1 MIYIP
6 SPPAINNEKTIFDYP
21 ELIEFIKQGK
31 VIIDKGRKNKKDRP
45 GACIKIYKGLVP

>member
-6 SPPAINNEKTIFDYP
+6 SPPVIDNGKTIFDFP

-31 VIIDKGRKNKKDRP
+31 VIIDKKGDNNCVKKRKR
-45 GACIKIYKGLVP
+45 YSGLN

>member
-6 SPPAINNEKTIFDYP
+6 SPPAINNGKTIFDYP

-31 VIIDKGRKNKKDRP
+31 VIIDKEKEKKY
-45 GACIKIYKGLVP
+45 GT

>member
-6 SPPAINNEKTIFDYP
+6 NPPAINNGKTIFDYP

-31 VIIDKGRKNKKDRP
+31 VIIDKKEDNNCAKKEKDT
-45 GACIKIYKGLVP
+45 AD

>member
-6 SPPAINNEKTIFDYP
+6 SPPIINKIKSIFDYP

-31 VIIDKGRKNKKDRP
+31 LKSLIKSQNNNKRKNN
-45 GACIKIYKGLVP
+45 V

>member
-31 VIIDKGRKNKKDRP
+31 VIIDKGRKNNNEFITTIMRNLWD
-45 GACIKIYKGLVP
+45 

>member
-6 SPPAINNEKTIFDYP
+6 SPPVINNGKTIFDYP

-31 VIIDKGRKNKKDRP
+31 VVIDNERRSNGH
-45 GACIKIYKGLVP
+45 IKRTM